1 MNFKIVGVFVL
12 LIIAVVVAVK
22 FSQPQEPPPAATV
35 TEAAPTAPTVTTDSF
50 VEVSQIVPAMSGMT
64 KETRGIVT
72 VLNESKDNVFFTFK
86 DAASDKTIKA
96 VMFAKTNRDDPER
109 KDMLLKSRDNNSV
122 VHLKGEIDIYK
133 GELEIKVWQV
143 YEK

>member
-1 MNFKIVGVFVL
+1 M
-12 LIIAVVVAVK
+12 
-22 FSQPQEPPPAATV
+22 TV
-35 TEAAPTAPTVTTDSF
+35 IKNEPTAPTVTTDSF

-72 VLNESKDNVFFTFK
+72 VLNESKDNVFFTLK

-109 KDMLLKSRDNNSV
+109 KEMLLKSRDNNSV

>member
-1 MNFKIVGVFVL
+1 MNFKIVGVFL
-12 LIIAVVVAVK
+12 LVIVAVVVGWK
-22 FSQPQEPPPAATV
+22 FSQPQEPPPATV
-35 TEAAPTAPTVTTDSF
+35 TEVAPSVTTDSF

-72 VLNESKDNVFFTFK
+72 VLNESKDNVFFTVK

-109 KDMLLKSRDNNSV
+109 KEMLLKSRDNNSV

>member
-22 FSQPQEPPPAATV
+22 FSQPQEPPPATV
-35 TEAAPTAPTVTTDSF
+35 NETAPTAPTVTTDSF

-72 VLNESKDNVFFTFK
+72 VLNESKDNVFFTVK

-109 KDMLLKSRDNNSV
+109 KEMLLKSRDNNSV

>member
-1 MNFKIVGVFVL
+1 M
-12 LIIAVVVAVK
+12 
-22 FSQPQEPPPAATV
+22 TV
-35 TEAAPTAPTVTTDSF
+35 IKNEPTAPTVTTDSF

-72 VLNESKDNVFFTFK
+72 VLNESKDNVFFTVK
-86 DAASDKTIKA
+86 DATTDKTIKA

>member
-1 MNFKIVGVFVL
+1 MNFKIVGVFL
-12 LIIAVVVAVK
+12 LVIIAVVVGWK
-22 FSQPQEPPPAATV
+22 FSQSQELPPAAAV
-35 TEAAPTAPTVTTDSF
+35 TEAASTAPTVTTDSF
-50 VEVSQIVPAMSGMT
+50 VEVAQIVPAMSGMT

-72 VLNESKDNVFFTFK
+72 VLNENKDNVFFTVK

>member
-1 MNFKIVGVFVL
+1 MNFKIIGVFL
-12 LIIAVVVAVK
+12 LVIVVIVVGWK
-22 FSQPQEPPPAATV
+22 FSQPQEPSPV
-35 TEAAPTAPTVTTDSF
+35 IENAPTAPTVTTDSF

-64 KETRGIVT
+64 KETRGIVA
-72 VLNESKDNVFFTFK
+72 VLNESNDNVFFTVK
-86 DAASDKTIKA
+86 DVAADKTIKA

-109 KDMLLKSRDNNSV
+109 KEMLLKSRDNNSV

>member
-1 MNFKIVGVFVL
+1 MNFKIVGVFL
-12 LIIAVVVAVK
+12 LVMVAVVVGWK
-22 FSQPQEPPPAATV
+22 FSQPQEPPPVAAV
-35 TEAAPTAPTVTTDSF
+35 TENAPTVTTDSF

-72 VLNESKDNVFFTFK
+72 VLNEGKDNVFFTLK

-122 VHLKGEIDIYK
+122 VHLTGEIDIYK

>member
-22 FSQPQEPPPAATV
+22 FSQPQEPPPATV
-35 TEAAPTAPTVTTDSF
+35 IKNEPPAPTVTTDSF

-72 VLNESKDNVFFTFK
+72 VLNESKDNVFFTVK
-86 DAASDKTIKA
+86 DATTDKTIKA